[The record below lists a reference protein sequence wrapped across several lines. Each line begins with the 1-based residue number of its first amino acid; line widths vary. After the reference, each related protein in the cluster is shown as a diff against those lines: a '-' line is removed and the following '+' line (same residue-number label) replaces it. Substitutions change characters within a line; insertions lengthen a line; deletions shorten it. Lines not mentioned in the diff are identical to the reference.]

1 MYFGIFLGGSADIL
15 EAGVKTV
22 WCLLLLVLLAGGYVF
37 WEGRQFL
44 TVPPSQA
51 GEEVLFDV
59 EAGTPFGRVA
69 EQLQAKGCI
78 TNARYFSWLARYKQ
92 WDARLQAGRFALNS
106 GWLPE
111 QVLEQLVN
119 GHPLLH
125 RITLREG
132 LTWWEVGKT
141 LADAGFVKFEDFRQV
156 IFDPAFLRHYG
167 IPFASAEGFLLPN
180 TYLLKKADT
189 PELADARSIA
199 GRLVDTFW
207 QKTAPL
213 WHQGQKAKGE
223 ELRRLIS
230 LASIVEK
237 ETAVPAERARVAGVY
252 HNRLKTGMLLQ
263 ADPTVIYGLG
273 PAFDGNLRRS
283 HLADANNL
291 YNTYQRAGLP
301 PGPICS
307 PGVASLRA
315 ALQPEEHNFYYFV
328 AKTDGGE
335 HSFSTNLADHNK
347 AVRQYLE
354 NRKKK

>member
-1 MYFGIFLGGSADIL
+1 MKSIQ
-15 EAGVKTV
+15 TV
-22 WCLLLLVLLAGGYVF
+22 LLVLVVLCLAVGGYAF
-37 WEGRQFL
+37 WAGTRFL
-44 TVPPSQA
+44 DSAPEVQGT
-51 GEEVLFDV
+51 EVLFDV
-59 EAGTPFGRVA
+59 EPGTPFGRVA

-78 TNARYFSWLARYKQ
+78 TNARYFTWLARYKQ
-92 WDARLQAGRFALNS
+92 WDARLQAGRFALNT
-106 GWLPE
+106 GWQPE
-111 QVLEQLVN
+111 MVLEQLVN
-119 GHPLLH
+119 GHPVLH

-132 LTWWEVGKT
+132 LTWWEVGK
-141 LADAGFVKFEDFRQV
+141 LLSDAGFVRAEDFTAV
-156 IFDPAFLRHYG
+156 MFDPAFLRHYG

-180 TYLLKKADT
+180 TYLLKKADAPDMT
-189 PELADARSIA
+189 DARRIA

-213 WHQGQKAKGE
+213 WPNDQRPKGE
-223 ELRRLIS
+223 ELRRLVT

-252 HNRLKTGMLLQ
+252 TNRLKTNMLLQ

-273 PAFDGNLRRS
+273 PAFNGNLRRTQ
-283 HLADANNL
+283 LNDANNL
-291 YNTYQRAGLP
+291 YNTYQRPGLP

-315 ALQPEEHNFYYFV
+315 ALQPEQHGFYYFV

-335 HSFSTNLADHNK
+335 HAFSVNLADHNR

-354 NRKKK
+354 NRKK